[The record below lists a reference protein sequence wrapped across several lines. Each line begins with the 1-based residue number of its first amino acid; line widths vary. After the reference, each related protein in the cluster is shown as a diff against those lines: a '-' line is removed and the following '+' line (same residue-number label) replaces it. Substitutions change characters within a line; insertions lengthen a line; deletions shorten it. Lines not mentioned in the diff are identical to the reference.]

1 MHVNDLTPAGAEP
14 HDLEVTTR
22 QVDALEDADLVVG
35 MGHGFQP
42 AVEAVA
48 KKRDSGTVFMLDD
61 LPVDAGDKKVA
72 AEGGKGLDP
81 HVWLDPV
88 LMKQIVQVVE
98 EQLADADP
106 DHGAM
111 YSANA
116 ARYVARID
124 ALDAEYRQG
133 LAQCRRK
140 KIVTAHEAFGWLAK
154 RYGLDQHAIAGIA
167 PDQEPSANRI
177 AELADLAERDGVT
190 TIFTETLVSPK
201 VAQTLAREAGGLK
214 TKTLNPL
221 EGLTDRG
228 LKQGADY
235 VSVMKDNLR
244 TLRARSAVPER
255 GDRGRQRSGRSQRGA
270 VEQGA
275 HQGREVVER
284 LGRVGRVEAVL
295 VVQLAELDRVGEPL
309 VARVVLTRRPD
320 PRRRGEP

>member
-22 QVDALEDADLVVG
+22 QVDALEDADLVVA

-42 AVEAVA
+42 AVEDVA
-48 KKRDSGTVFMLDD
+48 KKRDSGTVFMLDN

-106 DHGAM
+106 DHGAT

-116 ARYVARID
+116 ARYVARLD

-133 LAQCRRK
+133 LAPCRRK
-140 KIVTAHEAFGWLAK
+140 EIVTSHEAFGWLAK

-177 AELADLAERDGVT
+177 AELSDLAKRDRVT

-221 EGLTDRG
+221 EGLTEGEQKR
-228 LKQGADY
+228 GADY
-235 VSVMKDNLR
+235 VSVMQDNLR
-244 TLRARSAVPER
+244 TLRAA
-255 GDRGRQRSGRSQRGA
+255 
-270 VEQGA
+270 
-275 HQGREVVER
+275 
-284 LGRVGRVEAVL
+284 LGC
-295 VVQLAELDRVGEPL
+295 
-309 VARVVLTRRPD
+309 T
-320 PRRRGEP
+320 